1 MSSLGLSVA
10 LAMAGHC
17 GLSGLCYTLDFHDT
31 VVLPF
36 PTEEG
41 VGIPSPGVS
50 PSLNCP

>member
-10 LAMAGHC
+10 LAVADHC

-36 PTEEG
+36 LMEER
-41 VGIPSPGVS
+41 VVIPSPGVS
-50 PSLNCP
+50 PSPDRP

>member
-10 LAMAGHC
+10 LAMADHC
-17 GLSGLCYTLDFHDT
+17 GLSELCYTLDFHDT

-36 PTEEG
+36 PMEEG

-50 PSLNCP
+50 PFPNRP